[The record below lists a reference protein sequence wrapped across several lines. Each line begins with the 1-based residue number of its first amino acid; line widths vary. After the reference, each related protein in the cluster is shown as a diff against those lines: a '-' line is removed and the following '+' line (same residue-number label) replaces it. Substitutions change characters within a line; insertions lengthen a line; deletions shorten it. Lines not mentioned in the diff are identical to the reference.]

1 MKGIP
6 PKERERV
13 KKEIGNY
20 IIEKTL
26 DDVGDQK
33 SPVTGRTFK
42 ALSKK
47 YKDFKKSKASPVP
60 NLELTGKMLDSFKFK
75 KTPSG
80 IEIGIFSNK
89 EAQKA
94 DNHNKFSSKS
104 LRTKVPPRKFIPKN
118 GRDTYSKDITNGIAR
133 ILKEYQEEDSSAKD
147 SSEKVSLGD
156 IGKSLLALNQV
167 KKKES

>member
-6 PKERERV
+6 QKERERV

-47 YKDFKKSKASPVP
+47 YKEFKKSKASPVP

-75 KTPSG
+75 KTTSG
-80 IEIGIFSNK
+80 IEIGIFNNK

-118 GRDTYSKDITNGIAR
+118 GRDTYSKEITNGVAKI
-133 ILKEYQEEDSSAKD
+133 IKEFQVKNEESKPESLKE
-147 SSEKVSLGD
+147 
-156 IGKSLLALNQV
+156 IGQVLAVVNAV